1 MCFGHL
7 AFRHGKLPDT
17 NIIVVY
23 IHAARSLLVMQDGWV
38 KLPEWNILPPKISSW
53 PCWHELAKR
62 QGFFPQSTL
71 GLQLFYFIYSLFDF
85 PAPVKSLTLKKVGE
99 SKHGGKLRQSRLE
112 TRRVQGSWKGGRK
125 NKPKMG
131 QNGVVGSMSCTR
143 HLIQCGVISVH
154 IPSLLCRR
162 IEIPKTKGRKTK
174 INFSLFY
181 PAMSFPLFISEAP
194 PDKIRVSIMHCV
206 PSKSLVIL

>member
-1 MCFGHL
+1 MG
-7 AFRHGKLPDT
+7 G
-17 NIIVVY
+17 N
-23 IHAARSLLVMQDGWV
+23 
-38 KLPEWNILPPKISSW
+38 
-53 PCWHELAKR
+53 
-62 QGFFPQSTL
+62 L
-71 GLQLFYFIYSLFDF
+71 GSRD
-85 PAPVKSLTLKKVGE
+85 
-99 SKHGGKLRQSRLE
+99 SRLGGS
-112 TRRVQGSWKGGRK
+112 RGAGRVGRK
-125 NKPKMG
+125 TKPKMG

>member
-1 MCFGHL
+1 MG
-7 AFRHGKLPDT
+7 G
-17 NIIVVY
+17 N
-23 IHAARSLLVMQDGWV
+23 
-38 KLPEWNILPPKISSW
+38 
-53 PCWHELAKR
+53 
-62 QGFFPQSTL
+62 L
-71 GLQLFYFIYSLFDF
+71 GSRD
-85 PAPVKSLTLKKVGE
+85 
-99 SKHGGKLRQSRLE
+99 SRLGGS
-112 TRRVQGSWKGGRK
+112 RGAGRVGRK
-125 NKPKMG
+125 TKPKMG
-131 QNGVVGSMSCTR
+131 QNGVVGSMRCTR